1 MKKNYSWIICGLCV
15 LLAFCSCGLVT
26 VAFSTYLPFLKEAA
40 ELTAT
45 ETSMIT
51 TIRCLSTI
59 IFMIVSGKYYKKFS
73 LRTGS
78 ILALMTLSIA
88 YFIFAHAHTAFT
100 CYIAAFISG
109 IPYALGNTI
118 SIAQIIRNWFK
129 SKEATALSIAM
140 CGTGVSTAVMPPII
154 TKLVDSVG
162 LATAFYAVAAF
173 AIVSGILI
181 FFLLRDKP
189 EELGYE
195 PYQDVKT
202 ERKKEKKTIVKTT
215 DFLSGKRIILFLV
228 VALLIGGAGTPYTNH
243 LSLHYS
249 SVGYTTIQAA
259 LAISVYGVLLMISKI
274 VYGAGVDHFG
284 AYKVNYLF
292 FITWILASGMTIFL
306 HGTSIGMLYGSAV
319 FNGIGISLGTIGI
332 TVWTRD
338 FSSDAEYARRVKMTQ
353 TLFQVGS
360 FAGSPVPGLIA
371 DKTGSYARAYV
382 LFTAILILIFV
393 IIQGMYQRQRKAEA
407 ERAGA

>member
-1 MKKNYSWIICGLCV
+1 MKKKYAWIVCGLCL

-26 VAFSTYLPFLKEAA
+26 VAFSTYLPFLKETAG
-40 ELTAT
+40 LTAT

-59 IFMIVSGKYYKKFS
+59 LFMLVAGPYYKKFS
-73 LRTGS
+73 LRTGA
-78 ILALMTLSIA
+78 ILALMTLPVA
-88 YFIFAHAHTAFT
+88 YFIFAHAHTAFI

-118 SIAQIIRNWFK
+118 PIAQIIRNWFK

-140 CGTGVSTAVMPPII
+140 CGTGVSTAVMPSII
-154 TKLVDSVG
+154 TKLVDSIG
-162 LATAFYAVAAF
+162 LANTFYAVAAF
-173 AIVSGILI
+173 AVASGILI
-181 FFLLRDKP
+181 FTLLRDKP
-189 EELGYE
+189 EDLALKPYEELKNIK
-195 PYQDVKT
+195 Q
-202 ERKKEKKTIVKTT
+202 KKTKKALQKI
-215 DFLSGKRIILFLV
+215 DFLNKKGMWLFAFA
-228 VALLIGGAGTPYTNH
+228 ALLVGCVGTPYTHH
-243 LSLHYS
+243 LSLHYT
-249 SVGYTTIQAA
+249 SVGYTAIQAA

-306 HGTSIGMLYGSAV
+306 HGTSLGMLYGSAV

-371 DKTGSYARAYV
+371 DKTGSYAGAYV